1 MTRQPFVVQPA
12 DYPRSLNVVGE
23 HITVL
28 ASGTATGGYEIFL
41 RKARKAVARRRTV
54 TLGDESFWC
63 VHESS
68 TFGGVS

>member
-54 TLGDESFWC
+54 TLGTSPSMSHAARSC
-63 VHESS
+63 SA
-68 TFGGVS
+68 